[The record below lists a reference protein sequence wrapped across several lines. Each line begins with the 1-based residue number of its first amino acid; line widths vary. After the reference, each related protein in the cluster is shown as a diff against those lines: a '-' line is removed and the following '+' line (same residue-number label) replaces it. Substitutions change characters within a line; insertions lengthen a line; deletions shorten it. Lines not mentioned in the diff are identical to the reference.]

1 MQERLLTVRCCR
13 SFDDHVPDFYLPIRV
28 DTAKVC
34 DALAGEVDKWT
45 PSDPIVIDAPT
56 GSGKTTF
63 IIERILPRIQ
73 QIGGNVMILSN
84 RIALNTQLKRR
95 VMRAID
101 SPQLPLLTDE
111 GVAATSDFGFVRI
124 LTYQALPQLINDLD
138 ARAWLQN
145 VAYVVCD
152 EAHFFV
158 ADALFNENCNYILRL
173 VTSHF
178 CRAVRIYMT
187 ATPWGIL
194 YPLAEAEEANYH
206 PPVETSSMLTGRAH
220 LPRAGLLYQFPRD
233 YSAYD
238 VRFFNELNELEPEIS
253 GKAADKWAIFVESKT
268 KGRDFANRFG
278 EEAVYLDATQKT
290 EKVWDDIVKNER
302 FESQVLVTT
311 SVLDCGV
318 NIHDPTLKNLV
329 ICTTDHTFFMQALGR
344 KRRNKNEKI
353 TVWVQKPDAKKLWL
367 ELTRIQDYLHMVNEL
382 EQCRTDDD
390 LNRLARKVWRSQDAL
405 VRNLFYL
412 DKHGALRLNHLT
424 HFVLLRRKQ
433 FLSDLLTSEDPL
445 YFQRLVYEWLGLT
458 WKETTEAV
466 DNLLGFFKQSAGV
479 VLDEKQQQNLRQLIV
494 AAYVDAGNKEPQP
507 SRIDSLGIGAL
518 NNRLQKIG
526 IGLEIF
532 PADGGWLLI
541 QPSVNTLDGGEEQ

>member
-1 MQERLLTVRCCR
+1 MQHCDLMVRCHR
-13 SFDDHVPDFYLPIRV
+13 NYEDHIPDFYLPV
-28 DTAKVC
+28 PMNATHVC
-34 DALAGEVDKWT
+34 DGLAGEVDKWM

-63 IIERILPRIQ
+63 VIEHILPRAQ
-73 QIGGNVMILSN
+73 QTGENVLILSN
-84 RIALNTQLKRR
+84 RIALNTQMKRR
-95 VMRAID
+95 VMIAID

-124 LTYQALPQLINDLD
+124 LTYQSLQQFLADSTATEWRKNIAFLI
-138 ARAWLQN
+138 
-145 VAYVVCD
+145 CD
-152 EAHFFV
+152 EAHFFA
-158 ADALFNENCNYILRL
+158 ADTLFNENCSYLLNL
-173 VTSHF
+173 VTRHF
-178 CRAVRIYMT
+178 CHAIRIYMT

-194 YPLAEAEEANYH
+194 YPLAEAEKTNYH
-206 PPVETSSMLTGRAH
+206 PPVETSSMLTGKAH

-233 YSAYD
+233 YSDYS
-238 VRFFNELNELEPEIS
+238 VRFFDELNELEPKIRE
-253 GKAADKWAIFVESKT
+253 KPADKWAIFVDSKSR
-268 KGRDFANRFG
+268 GRDFAKRFG

-290 EKVWDDIVKNER
+290 EKVWDDIVNNER
-302 FESQVLVTT
+302 FEQQVLVTT
-311 SVLDCGV
+311 AVLDCGV
-318 NIHDPTLKNLV
+318 NIHDPALTNLV
-329 ICTTDHTFFMQALGR
+329 ICTTDRTFFMQALGR
-344 KRRNKNEKI
+344 KRCGKNEKI

-367 ELTRIQDYLHMVNEL
+367 ELARIEEYLRMVNEL

-390 LNRLARKVWRSQDAL
+390 LNRLARKVWRSPDAL

-412 DKHGALRLNHLT
+412 DRNGALRLNHLT

-445 YFQRLVYEWLGLT
+445 YFQHSVYDWLGLT

-494 AAYVDAGNKEPQP
+494 TAYVDAGNKEPQP

-532 PADGGWLLI
+532 PADDGWLLI
-541 QPSVNTLDGGEEQ
+541 RPSAGVLIGGDEQ